1 MFLDEPIDPYKDI
14 DRDFSKKDFEDDSMS
29 FIYF

>member
-1 MFLDEPIDPYKDI
+1 MLLYEPIDPYKDI
-14 DRDFSKKDFEDDSMS
+14 DSDFSKKDFEDDSMS